1 MAMAK
6 MTLDEVREAVKA
18 LTPEEQAILAHD
30 LLKPGTGMTLDI
42 EKAWVAESA
51 RRYQEILNGEVET
64 IPAEQVFE
72 RIERARAE
80 GRPVSSL
87 I

>member
-1 MAMAK
+1 
-6 MTLDEVREAVKA
+6 
-18 LTPEEQAILAHD
+18 
-30 LLKPGTGMTLDI
+30 I

>member
-6 MTLDEVREAVKA
+6 LTLEEVREAVKE
-18 LTPEEQAILAHD
+18 LTPEEREILAHD
-30 LLKPGTGMTLDI
+30 LLKPKTGMAPDI
-42 EKAWVAESA
+42 ENAWAAESA

-72 RIERARAE
+72 RIERARTE